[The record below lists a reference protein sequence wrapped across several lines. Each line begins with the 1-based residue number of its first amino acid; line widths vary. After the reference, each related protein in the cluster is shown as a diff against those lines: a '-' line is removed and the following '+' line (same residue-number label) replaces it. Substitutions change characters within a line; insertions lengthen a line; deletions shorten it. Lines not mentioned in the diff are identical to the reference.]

1 MKTIAYNDRQL
12 ETIITDIYDQFN
24 KNKSLQIE
32 YRKPY
37 KDKSVRQLGYIF
49 GGLVDSVIEFYE
61 YFGTKWNEEDVM
73 DNFYNGAAY
82 LDDRL
87 IRKINRFNG
96 EQYEAPKRLSSMDM
110 EEASIFIDKC
120 LLLIDNA
127 KCFQGLTL
135 RPELRYTWIRH
146 IKKDD
151 IDQLRFAKFPRN
163 DKEYLEHIRKQHCI
177 WCGKN
182 NGIEAHHLKIA
193 GESGTAYK
201 ADDWLAL
208 PLCTSCHR
216 EYHQKGQEAF
226 NQALSWITK
235 YISLTDFCKIN
246 YLKWRNHK

>member
-1 MKTIAYNDRQL
+1 MHTIVYNERQL
-12 ETIITDIYDQFN
+12 ETVVTDMYSQLY
-24 KNKSLQIE
+24 KNKALNIYYE
-32 YRKPY
+32 K
-37 KDKSVRQLGYIF
+37 KHNDKSKNQLGFIYA
-49 GGLVDSVIEFYE
+49 GLIDSVIDYYYE
-61 YFGTKWNEEDVM
+61 LGERWNEDAVKE
-73 DNFYNGAAY
+73 NFYNGVSY
-82 LDDRL
+82 LDERL
-87 IRKINRFNG
+87 KKTIRRFNG
-96 EQYEAPKRLSSMDM
+96 EVYEVPKRLSEMDM

-120 LLLIDNA
+120 LFLIDNA
-127 KCFQGLTL
+127 KCFQGLVL

-146 IKKDD
+146 IKKEDV
-151 IDQLRFAKFPRN
+151 DQLRFAKPPRN

-177 WCGKN
+177 WCGKK

-235 YISLTDFCKIN
+235 YISLVDFCRLN